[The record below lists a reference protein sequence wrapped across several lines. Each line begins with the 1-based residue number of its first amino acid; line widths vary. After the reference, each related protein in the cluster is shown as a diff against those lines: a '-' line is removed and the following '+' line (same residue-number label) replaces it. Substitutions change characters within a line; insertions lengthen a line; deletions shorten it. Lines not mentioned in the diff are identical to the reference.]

1 MDQETKLDFLK
12 NLARALAAQFG
23 DSCEVLIHDLTT
35 KDKAHTIAVIENG
48 HVSHR
53 QVGDG
58 PSHVVLEALKKP
70 PEEIQ
75 DQLAYLSQTHDGR
88 ILRSSTLFFRGA
100 EKEVHYIFCINYD
113 ITQLIAAENALSV
126 LTGSRLENKAPE
138 RIPQNVNELLGEL
151 IQQSVEKVGK
161 PVALMNKEDKV
172 LAIQY
177 LNQTGAFLI
186 TRAGDRIARFFNIS
200 KYTLYNYLNE

>member
-1 MDQETKLDFLK
+1 M
-12 NLARALAAQFG
+12 
-23 DSCEVLIHDLTT
+23 
-35 KDKAHTIAVIENG
+35 
-48 HVSHR
+48 
-53 QVGDG
+53 
-58 PSHVVLEALKKP
+58 
-70 PEEIQ
+70 
-75 DQLAYLSQTHDGR
+75 
-88 ILRSSTLFFRGA
+88 
-100 EKEVHYIFCINYD
+100 FCINYD